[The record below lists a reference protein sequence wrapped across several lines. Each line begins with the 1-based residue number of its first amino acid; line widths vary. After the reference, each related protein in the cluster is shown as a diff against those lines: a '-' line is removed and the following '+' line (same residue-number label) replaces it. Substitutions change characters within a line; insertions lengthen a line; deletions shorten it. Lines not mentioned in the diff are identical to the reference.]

1 MQVFLGD
8 EVTLLKE
15 IEPQPTVVTGQVAGI
30 VLDKHKA
37 VERVYI
43 HGIDGGF
50 WMHEGWKFID
60 HELEDDEDEVRP

>member
-15 IEPQPTVVTGQVAGI
+15 IEPQPTIVTGQVAGI

-43 HGIDGGF
+43 HGIDNGF

-60 HELEDDEDEVRP
+60 HELEDDDDEVRP